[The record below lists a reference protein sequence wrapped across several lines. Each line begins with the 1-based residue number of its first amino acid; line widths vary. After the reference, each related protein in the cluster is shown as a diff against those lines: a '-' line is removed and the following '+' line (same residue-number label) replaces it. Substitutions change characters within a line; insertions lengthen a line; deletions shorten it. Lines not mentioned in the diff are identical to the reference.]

1 MSDLLKEAE
10 VSCTNILQIL
20 ENLEVFPKEKMEEIT
35 TKMVNVFRDISLSKK
50 KIMMKS
56 AKGAALSEKVKK
68 SAYGLEKTLRDVS
81 RHQDSKVIDNLSD
94 QFSELESNVSN
105 VITYWRSFEAV
116 LT

>member
-1 MSDLLKEAE
+1 MSELLEEAE
-10 VSCTNILQIL
+10 VSCTSILRTL
-20 ENLEVFPKEKMEEIT
+20 ENLEVFPKEKMEAIT
-35 TKMVNVFRDISLSKK
+35 TKIVNILRDISLSKK

-68 SAYGLEKTLRDVS
+68 SASGLEKTLMGLS
-81 RHQDSKVIDNLSD
+81 RHIDSKMIDSLFD
-94 QFSELESNVSN
+94 QLSELELNVSN